1 MINRI
6 TTLRENFNIHYQQQI
21 ANNPFRS
28 PLGGVVLKFRAPL
41 SRDTISFG
49 SIPPSLTSPKIK
61 KSTAK
66 ALRET
71 LTNVSTEITSRIRP
85 YSPVI
90 KAKAAERIDAAFK
103 EALSPKS
110 KIFKRSIGDLR
121 FILEKDPALKEKDE
135 KEAILYKSL
144 IITFAHRVAHGFY
157 KKGET
162 TLARAISEA
171 TKELTGAEIHPGA
184 TIGRQIFIDHP
195 SGLVVGEASKIG
207 DRFHGHGNVLLGSD
221 GVNTGKDRHPII
233 GNNVTIW
240 PKASVHGGKNIGDG
254 TIIGASA
261 IVTENVPPN
270 SIVVGQNLLVRLDG
284 QKTKIDL
291 KDYWKNLNKS
301 NDVVSF
307 STNPTN

>member
-1 MINRI
+1 MINKI
-6 TTLRENFNIHYQQQI
+6 TALRENFNIYPQQQI
-21 ANNPFRS
+21 ASNPFHS
-28 PLGGVVLKFRAPL
+28 PSGGVVLKFRAPL
-41 SRDTISFG
+41 SRDIVSFG
-49 SIPPSLTSPKIK
+49 VIPPSLTSPKIK
-61 KSTAK
+61 KSTAR
-66 ALRET
+66 ALRQT
-71 LTNVSTEITSRIRP
+71 LANLSTEITSRIRP

-90 KAKAAERIDAAFK
+90 KAKAAEIIDTAFR

-110 KIFKRSIGDLR
+110 EIFKKSVEDLR

-144 IITFAHRVAHGFY
+144 VITFAHRVAHGFY
-157 KKGET
+157 EKGET
-162 TLARAISEA
+162 TLARAISESA
-171 TKELTGAEIHPGA
+171 KELTGAEIHPGA

-240 PKASVHGGKNIGDG
+240 PKASVHGGKTIGDG
-254 TIIGASA
+254 TTIGASA

-291 KDYWKNLNKS
+291 KDYWKNLKQGTDTVTLS
-301 NDVVSF
+301 NR
-307 STNPTN
+307 